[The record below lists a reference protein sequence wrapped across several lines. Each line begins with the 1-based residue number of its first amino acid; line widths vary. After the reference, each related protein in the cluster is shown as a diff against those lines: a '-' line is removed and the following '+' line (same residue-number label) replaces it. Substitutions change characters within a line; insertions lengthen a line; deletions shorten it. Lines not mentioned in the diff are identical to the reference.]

1 MEINNKYQLI
11 PSLRYIAMVLL
22 FLALTTRADKPGE
35 LTPNYDVP
43 DDKLKLFDGRIK
55 EPLLLSCKASTTNQY
70 TLIWKKNDTNVKD
83 IKELQGRYQI
93 IDKENKFIITNP
105 EVYDAGKYSC
115 SIPEL
120 NAAAEIN
127 VVANVYF
134 KKLPENMAVVEGE
147 KLQIHCK
154 AFGTDPVVTWKIG
167 NNETLDRT
175 RVTLKED
182 SDHVKDAI
190 LVIEHTVLED
200 RNMYNCTATNQATG
214 HQKYEAAEQG
224 SYVRVKGKLAALW
237 PFLGICAEVF
247 ILCAI
252 ILVYEKRRNKADLD
266 ESDTDQSPEQEKLKT
281 GK

>member
-1 MEINNKYQLI
+1 MEINKNYQLI

-22 FLALTTRADKPGE
+22 FLALTTRAGMSAI

-43 DDKLKLFDGRIK
+43 SEQLKLFDGRIDS
-55 EPLLLSCKASTTNQY
+55 PLLLSCNVTADGHHTI
-70 TLIWKKNDTNVKD
+70 IWKKNDTNVKD
-83 IKELQGRYQI
+83 IKELKGRYQI
-93 IDKENKFIITNP
+93 IDKANQFIIATP

-115 SIPEL
+115 SIPNLEE
-120 NAAAEIN
+120 AEIH
-127 VVANVYF
+127 VIANVYF

-154 AFGTDPVVTWKIG
+154 AFGTNPVVTWKIG
-167 NNETLDRT
+167 NNETLDLT

-182 SDHVKDAI
+182 SDHIKDAI
-190 LVIEHTVLED
+190 LVIEHTNLLD

-214 HQKYEAAEQG
+214 HLDYDAAEQG

>member
-1 MEINNKYQLI
+1 
-11 PSLRYIAMVLL
+11 MVLL
-22 FLALTTRADKPGE
+22 FLPLTTRAGTSSI

-43 DDKLKLFDGRIK
+43 TDKLKLFDLSI
-55 EPLLLSCKASTTNQY
+55 ESPLLLSCNVNADGDH
-70 TLIWKKNDTNVKD
+70 TLVWKKNDTNVKD
-83 IKELQGRYQI
+83 VKELKDRYQI
-93 IDKENKFIITNP
+93 IDKANQFIIAAP
-105 EVYDAGKYSC
+105 ELYDAGKYSC
-115 SIPEL
+115 SIPSLEE
-120 NAAAEIN
+120 AEIN
-127 VVANVYF
+127 VIANVYI
-134 KKLPENMAVVEGE
+134 KKLQENIAVVEGE

-154 AFGTDPVVTWKIG
+154 AFGTNPVVTWKIG
-167 NNETLDRT
+167 GNDTLDST

-190 LVIEHTVLED
+190 LIIEHSNLGD
-200 RNMYNCTATNQATG
+200 RNWYNCTATNQATG
-214 HQKYEAAEQG
+214 QLKYEAAASG